1 MRCKAYIYEK
11 LYGDII
17 AELTFINEHYA
28 KKWIAAIIKED
39 DIDLDASILPLG

>member
-1 MRCKAYIYEK
+1 MRCKVYIYEK

-17 AELTFINEHYA
+17 AEMTFINERYA
-28 KKWIAAIIKED
+28 KKWIEAIIKED